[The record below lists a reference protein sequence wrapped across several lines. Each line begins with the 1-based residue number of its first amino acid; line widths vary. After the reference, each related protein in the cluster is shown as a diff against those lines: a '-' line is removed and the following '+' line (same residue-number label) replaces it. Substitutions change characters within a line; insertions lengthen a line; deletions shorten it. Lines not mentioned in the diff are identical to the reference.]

1 MIING
6 LNTKEKDL
14 KPFIALTAI
23 ALLAA
28 CAESPDAIAPVSMV
42 GAYDGVPCS
51 KARTMLEQERQT
63 LSALSTAQ
71 EAAVSG
77 DAVGVFLIGVPV
89 SSLNGKDQSGAI
101 ATSKGKILA
110 LEARLQTCG

>member
-1 MIING
+1 M
-6 LNTKEKDL
+6 
-14 KPFIALTAI
+14 KPILALVVA
-23 ALLAA
+23 ALLAG

-51 KARTMLEQERQT
+51 KARTLLEQERAT

-89 SSLNGKDQSGAI
+89 SSLNGKDKAGAI

-110 LEARLQTCG
+110 LEARLQTCR